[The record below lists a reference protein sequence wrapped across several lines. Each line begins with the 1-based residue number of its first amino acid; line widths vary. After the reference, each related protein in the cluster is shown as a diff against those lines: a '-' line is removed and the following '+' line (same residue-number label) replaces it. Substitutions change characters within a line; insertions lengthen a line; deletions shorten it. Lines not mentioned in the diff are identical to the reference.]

1 MVIQAPHLAGRGID
15 RGRPGRAHAATD
27 DIGAD
32 DEVLARIERTART
45 NQCFPPTGLAG
56 DGVHIG
62 DMLVA
67 GQRMADQD
75 RVGAVRVELAIGL
88 VGDLERRKIDPA
100 VERQRLIG
108 TEMRDERTRMIHLV
122 RPFIGTDRGT
132 GNRRDAN
139 HL

>member
-1 MVIQAPHLAGRGID
+1 M
-15 RGRPGRAHAATD
+15 RPRET
-27 DIGAD
+27 GAS
-32 DEVLARIERTART
+32 RTRL
-45 NQCFPPTGLAG
+45 PLLPE
-56 DGVHIG
+56 I
-62 DMLVA
+62 
-67 GQRMADQD
+67 MADQD